1 MPQQIDEMQTRA
13 DRKISSFDA
22 EARTVDIVLA
32 TESEVR
38 RRSWEEGL
46 YIEILNVNKAA
57 IDTTRLDALAL
68 VDQHDVYT
76 GLSARLGSVMAGSLR
91 FEGGKAIVTAKLSRN
106 AGGEALFRDLEDGHV
121 LGASVGYRI
130 DAFEK
135 TEAPAGGLPTIRAT
149 RWTPLELSIVS
160 IPADPAA
167 TTRALKHEKETE
179 MPQTIENERQE
190 QQQRQ
195 APTNVITERTRIS
208 ELRSIARLAAVGE
221 DELTRA
227 IDDGTTAASFRAT
240 ALEAMAARQEQAPTF
255 PHTAVRDGG
264 NAYQQEI
271 ELRQEAIAARMMG
284 RTPEGNARQFM
295 SASLLDH
302 ARGLLEAQGIDTR
315 SLNREQILGYRGRSM
330 GMHTTSDFPL
340 LLQGAGDR
348 VLQAAYQLAQS
359 PLKTV
364 LSRRSS
370 ANDFRAK
377 SSLKISDAGLLTK
390 VNESGEIKSTTRAE
404 TAESYKIE
412 TYGRIFALSF
422 QAIVNDDLGAF
433 TDWSVQ
439 AGRMAAL
446 TENKI
451 LLDLL
456 IAGSGAGPLMGED
469 NKRLFHA
476 DHKNLAAVGTALD
489 EANLGNGILAFRK
502 QTTLGGQRTNLAP
515 RYILTGPE
523 LELTAQKLVASI
535 SPTSTRD
542 AVPEAIKN
550 LVPVVEPNL
559 DGKSWYLFGDPAA
572 APVLEWSYL
581 SGYEG
586 PQIDSRDGF
595 ERLGTE
601 FRAVL
606 HFGGGAVDFR
616 GAYRNPGVTE

>member
-1 MPQQIDEMQTRA
+1 MPQTIEDIQNRA
-13 DRKISSFDA
+13 ELTLSSFNAD
-22 EARTVDIVLA
+22 ARTIDVVLA
-32 TESEVR
+32 TESEVK
-38 RRSWEEGL
+38 RRSWEDGS
-46 YIEILNVNKAA
+46 YIEVLAINKTA
-57 IDTTRLDALAL
+57 IDTSRLDALPL
-68 VDQHDVYT
+68 LDQHDAYS
-76 GLSARLGSVMAGSLR
+76 GLASRLGSVLAGSLR
-91 FEGGKAIVTAKLSRN
+91 VESGKAIVTAKISRN

-130 DAFEK
+130 DTFEK
-135 TEAPAGGLPTIRAT
+135 TEAPSSGGLPTIRAT

-167 TTRALKHEKETE
+167 TTRALQTE
-179 MPQTIENERQE
+179 EDHTMPQTEQLERQDE
-190 QQQRQ
+190 RQ
-195 APTNVITERTRIS
+195 PRNDTIRERTRQK
-208 ELRSIARLAAVGE
+208 ELREIAKLAGIA
-221 DELTRA
+221 DAELVRA
-227 IDDGTTAASFRAT
+227 IDDGSTTDAFRAR
-240 ALEAMAARQEQAPTF
+240 ALEAMVQREEQSPTF
-255 PHTAVRDGG
+255 PHS
-264 NAYQQEI
+264 
-271 ELRQEAIAARMMG
+271 ELRDSRTNYQEQVILREEAIAARMTG
-284 RTPEGNARQFM
+284 TVPQGNARHFM
-295 SASLLDH
+295 SASLMDH
-302 ARGLLEAQGIDTR
+302 ARGLLEAQGVDTR
-315 SLNREQILGYRGRSM
+315 TLSREQILGYRGRSM
-330 GMHTTSDFPL
+330 GGMHTTSDFPL
-340 LLQGAGDR
+340 LLQGAGHR
-348 VLQAAYQLAQS
+348 VLMQAYELAQS

-364 LSRRSS
+364 LSRRST

-377 SSLKISDAGLLTK
+377 SSLKISDGGLLTK
-390 VNESGEIKSTTRAE
+390 VNESGEIKSMTRAE
-404 TAESYKIE
+404 TAESYKVE

-446 TENKI
+446 TENKV

-456 IAGSGAGPLMGED
+456 LDGEGAGPLMSED
-469 NKRLFHA
+469 NEHLFHEV
-476 DHKNLAAVGTALD
+476 HKNLAEVGTALD
-489 EANLGNGILAFRK
+489 ENNLGNGILAFRK
-502 QTTLGGQRTNLAP
+502 QTSLGGQRTNLAP

-535 SPTSTRD
+535 SPATTHD
-542 AVPEAIKN
+542 AVPDAIKN

-616 GAYRNPGVTE
+616 GTYRNPGVN